1 LTITVSIPA
10 ALQQFTGIASKVDLD
25 ASTVEETLT
34 KLDELAPGLKA
45 FLLDESN
52 RLRRYVNIFVNMSNI
67 RSGNGLGTR
76 LKDGDQMRIIPAVAG
91 G

>member
-1 LTITVSIPA
+1 LSITVSIPV
-10 ALQQFTGIASKVDLD
+10 ALQQFTGIDSKVDVD

-34 KLDELAPGLKA
+34 KLDEHFPGLRA

-52 RLRRYVNIFVNMSNI
+52 HLRRYVNIFVNMDNI
-67 RSGNGLGTR
+67 RSGDGLGTR
-76 LKDGDQMRIIPAVAG
+76 LKDGDQIRIIPAVAG

>member
-10 ALQQFTGIASKVDLD
+10 ALQQFIGIGSKIEVD
-25 ASTVEETLT
+25 ASTVEESLT
-34 KLDELAPGLKA
+34 KLDELFPGLKG

-52 RLRRYVNIFVNMSNI
+52 QLRRYVNIFVNMNNI
-67 RSGNGLGTR
+67 RSGDGLGTS
-76 LKDGDQMRIIPAVAG
+76 LKDGDQIRIIPAVAG